1 VLNKPAD
8 HRTPATR
15 TAGPTPTAG
24 TPSALKAAERAACR
38 VRSGAIVTPAALPFD
53 QVMLRRFGHPMGRYA
68 LESRRDAA
76 A

>member
-1 VLNKPAD
+1 V
-8 HRTPATR
+8 
-15 TAGPTPTAG
+15 
-24 TPSALKAAERAACR
+24 AERAACR

-53 QVMLRRFGHPMGRYA
+53 QVMLRRFGHPMGRYG